1 MDIIHRLRRK
11 FLFLAFIAVVLILAG
26 ALGLINTITYMKMR
40 GEVDT
45 LLDVIVQN
53 DGVLPGHQPGTSTQS
68 WLSDPEWYND
78 TPEFAHQ
85 TRYFSVVLDEKG
97 KIQRLNLSN
106 ISAFTELQ
114 ALEIASRLVETDASQ
129 PVRGMFKNKR
139 ASYAYEVSGR
149 DAGGKLV
156 VVMDCTR
163 DVGAVEAFSRYSL
176 RFGLVCV
183 ILYLLVLGFLS
194 NYAIRPFVENMES
207 QKRFITNAGHELKTP
222 VAIISANAEALELIS
237 GKSQWTDNIL
247 VQVKR
252 VTRLINELIMLA
264 RMGEKNQKQLKLEP
278 VDVSRCF
285 TDAVHSFAPLV
296 ENEKKKLESQIP
308 EGIEAE
314 SDPKYLYEIFTI
326 FMDNAAKYC
335 DDGGTIRAVLEPHG
349 KKGFRALVSNDYKN
363 GAGQDYTHFFERF
376 YRGDESHNS
385 QKAGYGIGLSMA
397 QEATR
402 LLGGKIQVEYRDG
415 VITFGVSF

>member
-53 DGVLPGHQPGTSTQS
+53 DGVLPVHQPGTSTQS
-68 WLSDPEWYND
+68 WLSDPEWFND

-85 TRYFSVVLDEKG
+85 TRYFSVVMDGKG

-114 ALEIASRLVETDASQ
+114 ALEIASRLAETNASL

-278 VDVSRCF
+278 VDVSQCF

>member
-11 FLFLAFIAVVLILAG
+11 FLFLAFVAVVLILAG

-53 DGVLPGHQPGTSTQS
+53 DGILPGHQLGTSTQS

-85 TRYFSVVLDEKG
+85 TRYFSVLVDGDG

-106 ISAFTELQ
+106 ISAFNELQ
-114 ALEIASRLVETDASQ
+114 ALEIAKKLAEQDTTQ

-139 ASYAYEVSGR
+139 ASYAYEVSNR
-149 DAGGKLV
+149 DDGGKLV

-163 DVGAVEAFSRYSL
+163 DVGAVEAFVRYSL

-183 ILYLLVLGFLS
+183 ILYLLVLAFLS
-194 NYAIRPFVENMES
+194 NYAIRPFVENMEN

-264 RMGEKNQKQLKLEP
+264 KMGEKNQKQLKLEMT
-278 VDVSRCF
+278 DISQCF
-285 TDAVHSFAPLV
+285 HDAVQAFAPVV
-296 ENEKKKLESQIP
+296 EGEKKHLELQIP

-314 SDPKYLYEIFTI
+314 TDPKYLYEIFTI
-326 FMDNAAKYC
+326 FVDNAAKYC
-335 DDGGTIRAVLEPHG
+335 DDGGTIKAVLEPHG
-349 KKGFRALVSNDYKN
+349 KKGFRAQVSNDYKN
-363 GAGQDYTHFFERF
+363 GKEQDYTHFFERF

-402 LLGGKIQVEYRDG
+402 LLGGKIQVEYKDG
-415 VITFGVSF
+415 VITFGVVF

>member
-97 KIQRLNLSN
+97 EIQRLNLSN

-114 ALEIASRLVETDASQ
+114 ALEIASRLAETDASQ

-335 DDGGTIRAVLEPHG
+335 DDSGTIRAVLEPHG

>member
-1 MDIIHRLRRK
+1 MDMIHRLRRK
-11 FLFLAFIAVVLILAG
+11 FLILAFAAVILILAG
-26 ALGLINTITYMKMR
+26 ALGLINGITYMKMR
-40 GEVDT
+40 AEVNT
-45 LLDVIVQN
+45 LLSAIVQN
-53 DGVLPGHQPGTSTQS
+53 DGIMPSHHPGTSTES
-68 WLSDPEWYND
+68 WLGDSEWYND

-85 TRYFSVVLDEKG
+85 TRYFSAVLDNGNKVS
-97 KIQRLNLSN
+97 RLNLSN
-106 ISAFTELQ
+106 IAAFDERQ
-114 ALEIASRLVETDASQ
+114 AQEIARSLADGSQ
-129 PVRGMFKNKR
+129 PRGLFKNNR
-139 ASYAYEVSGR
+139 ASYCFSVTDRAG
-149 DAGGKLV
+149 GGKLV

-163 DVGAVEAFSRYSL
+163 DVGAVEAFVRYSL

-183 ILYLLVLGFLS
+183 ILYLLVLAFLS
-194 NYAIRPFVENMES
+194 NYAIRPFVENMEN

-264 RMGEKNQKQLKLEP
+264 KMGEKNQKQLKLEMT
-278 VDVSRCF
+278 DISQCF
-285 TDAVHSFAPLV
+285 HDAVQAFAPVV
-296 ENEKKKLESQIP
+296 EGEKKHLELQIP

-314 SDPKYLYEIFTI
+314 TDPKYLYEIFTI
-326 FMDNAAKYC
+326 FVDNAAKYC
-335 DDGGTIRAVLEPHG
+335 DDGGTIKAVLEPHG
-349 KKGFRALVSNDYKN
+349 KKGFKALVSNDYKN
-363 GAGQDYTHFFERF
+363 GKEQDYTHFFERF

-402 LLGGKIQVEYRDG
+402 LLGGKIQVEYKDG
-415 VITFGVSF
+415 VITFGVVF

>member
-45 LLDVIVQN
+45 LLYVIVQN

-97 KIQRLNLSN
+97 EIQRLNLSN

-114 ALEIASRLVETDASQ
+114 ALEIASRLAETDASQ

-326 FMDNAAKYC
+326 FMDNAAKYS